1 MAKRNQRHRIMVEPN
16 VNEVGRHR
24 SDNLKWSVS
33 GFKEETEKIIFKRRK
48 STNNANMPAAQKT
61 EVFHDCKIG
70 I

>member
-1 MAKRNQRHRIMVEPN
+1 MAKGNQRHRIMVEPN

-24 SDNLKWSVS
+24 SDNLKWSDS

-48 STNNANMPAAQKT
+48 STRNTNMPAAQKT
-61 EVFHDCKIG
+61 EAFHDCKIG

>member
-24 SDNLKWSVS
+24 SDNLKWSDS
-33 GFKEETEKIIFKRRK
+33 GFMEETEKIIFKRRK
-48 STNNANMPAAQKT
+48 STSNTNMPAAQKT
-61 EVFHDCKIG
+61 EAFHDCKIG